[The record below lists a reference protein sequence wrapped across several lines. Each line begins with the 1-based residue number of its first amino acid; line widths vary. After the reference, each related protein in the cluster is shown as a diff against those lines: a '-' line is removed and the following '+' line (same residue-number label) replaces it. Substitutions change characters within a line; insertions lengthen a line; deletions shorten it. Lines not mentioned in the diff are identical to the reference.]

1 MEDLTTRQQ
10 EILNYIIME
19 VQKKGYPPSVREIGE
34 AVGLSSSSSVH
45 AHLEKLEEMG
55 YLRREPTK
63 PRAIEVLSNDSPIG
77 PINNANN
84 LQYVPIVGA
93 VTAGAPILAEQNVE
107 EYFPLPKDFSRA
119 EDVFM
124 LKVRGDS
131 MINAGIFDGDMV
143 IVNKEPTARNGDIIV
158 ALLGEEATVKRFYKE
173 TNQVRL
179 QPENEKYAPILATD
193 IQVLGK
199 VVGLIRKIN

>member
-55 YLRREPTK
+55 YLRRDPTK

>member
-1 MEDLTTRQQ
+1 
-10 EILNYIIME
+10 
-19 VQKKGYPPSVREIGE
+19 
-34 AVGLSSSSSVH
+34 
-45 AHLEKLEEMG
+45 
-55 YLRREPTK
+55 
-63 PRAIEVLSNDSPIG
+63 
-77 PINNANN
+77 
-84 LQYVPIVGA
+84 
-93 VTAGAPILAEQNVE
+93 
-107 EYFPLPKDFSRA
+107 
-119 EDVFM
+119 M

-173 TNQVRL
+173 ANQVRL

>member
-1 MEDLTTRQQ
+1 VEELTARQQ
-10 EILNYIIME
+10 EILNYIKTE

-55 YLRREPTK
+55 YLRRDPTK
-63 PRAIEVLSNDSPIG
+63 PRAIEVLTEDSSIG
-77 PINNANN
+77 PFNSVNN
-84 LQYVPIVGA
+84 LQYVPIVGS
-93 VTAGAPILAEQNVE
+93 VTAGAPILAEQNIE

-143 IVNKEPTARNGDIIV
+143 IVNKEPSAKNGDIIV

-179 QPENEKYAPILATD
+179 QPENEKYDPILTTD
-193 IQVLGK
+193 VQVLGK

>member
-1 MEDLTTRQQ
+1 MEDLTARQQ
-10 EILNYIIME
+10 EILNYIKTE

-55 YLRREPTK
+55 YLRRDPTK
-63 PRAIEVLSNDSPIG
+63 PRAIEVLSDGETIAPYSSID
-77 PINNANN
+77 N
-84 LQYVPIVGA
+84 LQYVPIVGS
-93 VTAGAPILAEQNVE
+93 VTAGTPILAEQNIE

-143 IVNKEPTARNGDIIV
+143 IVNKEPSAKNGDIIV

-173 TNQVRL
+173 TNQIRL
-179 QPENEKYAPILATD
+179 QPENEKYDPILTTD
-193 IQVLGK
+193 VQVLGK